1 MVLDIVRMFGV
12 SIFGAILVFL
22 VQPWLYQSDM
32 IALTDVEVLDWVAEK
47 YMPGA
52 AIVFGTALGATI
64 LWYVIAVR
72 SKITAF
78 QDASSM
84 RLWWAVILIIPVVG
98 ICSALYFFNDSNEAV
113 LSLAIFF
120 VVDSLIVFW
129 FSTAIASPGLLK
141 FVPPGSFT
149 VRHMIGLK

>member
-1 MVLDIVRMFGV
+1 MIRDIVRMLVV
-12 SIFGAILVFL
+12 SILGAVLVFL
-22 VQPWLYQSDM
+22 VQPGLYQSDI
-32 IALTDVEVLDWVAEK
+32 IALTDVEVSDWVAEK

-52 AIVFGTALGATI
+52 AIVFGTALGATV
-64 LWYVIAVR
+64 LWYVVALR
-72 SKITAF
+72 SKVTAF
-78 QDASSM
+78 KEASSM
-84 RLWWAVILIIPVVG
+84 RLWWAAIFIIPVLG
-98 ICSALYFFNDSNEAV
+98 ICSALYFFNDSNDAV

-120 VVDSLIVFW
+120 VIDSLIVFW